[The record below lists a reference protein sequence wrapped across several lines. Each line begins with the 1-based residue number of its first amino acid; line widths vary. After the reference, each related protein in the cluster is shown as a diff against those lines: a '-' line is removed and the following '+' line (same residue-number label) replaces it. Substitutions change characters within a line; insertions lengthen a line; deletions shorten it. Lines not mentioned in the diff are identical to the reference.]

1 VDIRSGHDAGRQ
13 GLSAGRDVLRLATR
27 AMGTRFELVLGC
39 EDGPQA
45 RAAGEAAL
53 ERIEQ
58 CDARYSVFTNSSLIA
73 RANRDACEKPVRLDP
88 ELYGLLERCLALRA
102 ETDGAF
108 DIAIGPLMRALGFRG
123 QRIDA
128 PRGSNLGAFELDRAT
143 SSVRFTRPDTQLD
156 LGSIA
161 KGHALDL
168 AAATLRENGIESA
181 LLHGGTSSVV
191 ALGAPPDAD
200 SWRVRIGPDGTW
212 EARLRDS
219 ALSVS
224 APHGRTADFAG
235 HKVGHILDP
244 RSGRP
249 VPLGLRAAVIAPSA
263 EAADAWSTAALVLR
277 ARGGSLELRRP
288 HDQGWLLEDEGREP
302 LLLGQHGCFAPH
314 AGLEPTYR

>member
-1 VDIRSGHDAGRQ
+1 M
-13 GLSAGRDVLRLATR
+13 LRLATR

-88 ELYGLLERCLALRA
+88 ELFGLLERCLALRA

-200 SWRVRIGPDGTW
+200 GWRVRIGPDGTW

-302 LLLGQHGCFAPH
+302 VLLGQRGCFAPH